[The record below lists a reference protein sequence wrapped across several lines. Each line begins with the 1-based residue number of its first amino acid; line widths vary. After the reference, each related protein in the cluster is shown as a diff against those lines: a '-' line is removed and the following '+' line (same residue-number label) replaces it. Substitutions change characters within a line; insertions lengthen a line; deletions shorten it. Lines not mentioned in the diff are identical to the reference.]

1 MWIGSDWSGADWQ
14 VWSGEVR
21 QSAERF
27 GKAGVV
33 RWGAECCGK
42 VAIGMA
48 GVIGGEKI

>member
-1 MWIGSDWSGADWQ
+1 
-14 VWSGEVR
+14 
-21 QSAERF
+21 
-27 GKAGVV
+27 VV